1 MNPIR
6 NSGKIRSKHLAMAA
20 GMRTWSKSIH
30 KVMESC
36 HIFPTAAQAVV
47 STTLHLA
54 TTSSFLVGARHDLH
68 FQHSQSTLYTDIASV
83 PKGAATC
90 HPRSLKPLV
99 VILRVHHDH
108 TCHGETLRL
117 ATLLSHGLVQ
127 KIGGNLDIHWFTTSF
142 SHEHCHVCWAN
153 PRCPLAACSAS
164 LLCPHKFPQL
174 KPIREI
180 LDARCH

>member
-1 MNPIR
+1 MMTERLVNPIR

-36 HIFPTAAQAVV
+36 RICPTAAQAVV

-127 KIGGNLDIHWFTTSF
+127 KLGETWTPTGLPHHFPMNIAMMS
-142 SHEHCHVCWAN
+142 S
-153 PRCPLAACSAS
+153 CS
-164 LLCPHKFPQL
+164 LQRQL
-174 KPIREI
+174 VVP
-180 LDARCH
+180 A